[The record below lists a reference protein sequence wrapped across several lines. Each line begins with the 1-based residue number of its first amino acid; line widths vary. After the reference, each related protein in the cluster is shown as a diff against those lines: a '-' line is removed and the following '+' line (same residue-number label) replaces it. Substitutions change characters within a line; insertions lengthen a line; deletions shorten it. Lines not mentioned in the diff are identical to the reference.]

1 MDIATD
7 YNYFLYEKAFGHQ
20 KICKKRYQTD
30 VHQKE
35 IHVMCL
41 LSSLSDD
48 EGRGSVKLRSS
59 TARIRHHLLFLPRRM
74 KKTASTQFQWQYI

>member
-7 YNYFLYEKAFGHQ
+7 YNYFLYEKAFGYQ
-20 KICKKRYQTD
+20 KSIYKKISDIY
-30 VHQKE
+30 QKE

-74 KKTASTQFQWQYI
+74 KKTASTQLQWQ

>member
-1 MDIATD
+1 MKKHLDIKKV
-7 YNYFLYEKAFGHQ
+7 Y
-20 KICKKRYQTD
+20 IKRYQTD
-30 VHQKE
+30 IYQKE

-48 EGRGSVKLRSS
+48 KGRGSVKLRSS

-74 KKTASTQFQWQYI
+74 KKTASTQFQWQ